1 MRQSLD
7 SLLERVATGLSTAAD
22 AVRLHTL
29 LCNGG
34 PMNHSSTDVSPPE
47 PALEPLVTILCKEVI
62 IAVHSGGAKGLAI
75 DEALRS
81 FGRRGISRLQ
91 SDLFIES
98 MTRAGL
104 VAGGSEGR
112 LHATVRG
119 LAYAGI
125 NPRGAVAGS
134 RVAAP

>member
-1 MRQSLD
+1 MGQTTAETVKEIEATRSRAG
-7 SLLERVATGLSTAAD
+7 SEFRELEA
-22 AVRLHTL
+22 RL
-29 LCNGG
+29 
-34 PMNHSSTDVSPPE
+34 PA
-47 PALEPLVTILCKEVI
+47 PALWPRVPVLCKEGI